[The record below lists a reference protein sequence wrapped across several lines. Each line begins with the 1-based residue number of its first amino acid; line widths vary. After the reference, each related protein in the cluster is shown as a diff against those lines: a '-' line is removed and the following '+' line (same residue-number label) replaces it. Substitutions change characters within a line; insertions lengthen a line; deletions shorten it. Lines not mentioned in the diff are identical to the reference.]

1 MPCLGDSLSHRKFR
15 PAVTILD
22 GLSPILSL
30 PISAVVSSVAYF
42 ITHPN
47 VAISSNV
54 PVTEWP
60 LSDLGRKRMQM
71 CLRQPW
77 ITELT
82 AVYASTERK
91 AIDGAE
97 ILSHHLGIPFV
108 TIPALGE
115 NDRSLTGFL
124 PPDEF
129 EAAANQFFAE
139 PRASFK
145 GWECAVDA
153 QHRIVEAV
161 DRLLSAEKSKGAT
174 AIVSHGAVGTLLYCA
189 LAGETIDRKWDQ
201 PPNGGGNYFRFSLSP
216 RRVYSWWKAIDVID
230 ALPKGSPQADA

>member
-1 MPCLGDSLSHRKFR
+1 
-15 PAVTILD
+15 
-22 GLSPILSL
+22 
-30 PISAVVSSVAYF
+30 
-42 ITHPN
+42 
-47 VAISSNV
+47 
-54 PVTEWP
+54 
-60 LSDLGRKRMQM
+60 MQI

-82 AVYASTERK
+82 TVYASTERK

-97 ILSHHLGIPFV
+97 ILSHHLSIPFV
-108 TIPALGE
+108 TIPELGE
-115 NDRSLTGFL
+115 NDRSSTGFL
-124 PPDEF
+124 PPGEF

-145 GWECAVDA
+145 GWERAVDA

-161 DRLLSAEKSKGAT
+161 ERLLSAEKPKGAT

-189 LAGETIDRKWDQ
+189 LAGESIDRKWDQ

-216 RRVYSWWKAIDVID
+216 RRVDSWWKAIDVID
-230 ALPKGSPQADA
+230 ALPKESPPADAS